1 MIPNIA
7 DVFSEVISAIFS
19 KGKLNMIANF
29 SATNL
34 TLAGSFGFPLYGSGL
49 KNGESVSIKIR
60 SNGNCLAT
68 SGK

>member
-1 MIPNIA
+1 
-7 DVFSEVISAIFS
+7 
-19 KGKLNMIANF
+19 MIANF
-29 SATNL
+29 SATSL